1 MSVVLAVVVA
11 FAGNFVINL
20 LAFWLVEIRGIT
32 LLWMITGGLLCGLY
46 LPVPWFP
53 DWLRTIAQW
62 SPFPSMLQQPIDILA
77 GRVVGPDIATSLASQ
92 VFWVAAL
99 LVLGQ
104 VVLRAGRRRLEVQGG

>member
-1 MSVVLAVVVA
+1 M
-11 FAGNFVINL
+11 INL

-32 LLWMITGGLLCGLY
+32 LLWMITGGLLSGLY

-62 SPFPSMLQQPIDILA
+62 SPFPSMLQNPIDILA
-77 GRVVGPDIATSLASQ
+77 GRVVGTDIASAVATQ
-92 VFWVAAL
+92 VFWAGL
-99 LVLGQ
+99 LLGLGQ